1 MQPPPADPA
10 TALAAKLTDYPT
22 AWIDVRCRC
31 GRVVLLPVKMLLRTT
46 GGATVGAVV
55 ERLKCQQC
63 RKPPTT
69 VHLCETP
76 HREATLGPGPPGWSV
91 VLRDGDQVG
100 EVLATATTPPATIT
114 GSPEAPDGQF
124 ISPWL
129 RPPPGF
135 PD

>member
-10 TALAAKLTDYPT
+10 AALAAKLTDYPT

-46 GGATVGAVV
+46 GCATVAAVV

-76 HREATLGPGPPGWSV
+76 HREATLGPGPPGWSIVLQDGESVAQATPVASV
-91 VLRDGDQVG
+91 VPNASV
-100 EVLATATTPPATIT
+100 
-114 GSPEAPDGQF
+114 APDGQF
-124 ISPWL
+124 VAPWL
-129 RPPPGF
+129 RPRSGF